1 MRRDEEACE
10 LRSDILRKNALI
22 ADLTLMNERL
32 SVGKDKELITSDLE
46 GQRSSLPTS
55 DGALELELA
64 QTKVCYVIIITS
76 QLLRHNY
83 YVTINYVTLFL
94 LILGEACGNSMSIPG
109 FGTSSSRISTKIKR
123 ITKYLDQ

>member
-46 GQRSSLPTS
+46 GQRNSLPTS

-64 QTKVCYVIIITS
+64 QTKVYVIVITS
-76 QLLRHNY
+76 QLLRHIFVAAIY
-83 YVTINYVTLFL
+83 
-94 LILGEACGNSMSIPG
+94 
-109 FGTSSSRISTKIKR
+109 
-123 ITKYLDQ
+123 

>member
-1 MRRDEEACE
+1 MEYVFREVMRRDEEACE

-64 QTKVCYVIIITS
+64 QTKVRDVIISRVVAVGI
-76 QLLRHNY
+76 
-83 YVTINYVTLFL
+83 
-94 LILGEACGNSMSIPG
+94 LISKNFAEVKWEKFYTRLY
-109 FGTSSSRISTKIKR
+109 GTSMFS
-123 ITKYLDQ
+123 DP

>member
-1 MRRDEEACE
+1 MKIGPGVALEIPGISRDFLREVMRRDEEACE

-64 QTKVCYVIIITS
+64 QTKVCYVIIITTITS
-76 QLLRHNY
+76 QL
-83 YVTINYVTLFL
+83 
-94 LILGEACGNSMSIPG
+94 
-109 FGTSSSRISTKIKR
+109 
-123 ITKYLDQ
+123 IT

>member
-1 MRRDEEACE
+1 MTFVNDHPLDPHQFTEYFREVMRRDEEACE

-64 QTKVCYVIIITS
+64 QTKVCDYFKVFE
-76 QLLRHNY
+76 Q
-83 YVTINYVTLFL
+83 
-94 LILGEACGNSMSIPG
+94 
-109 FGTSSSRISTKIKR
+109 
-123 ITKYLDQ
+123 KYDDI